1 MASTSRQVTCSFLG
15 PDDRDITVDN
25 ARSLEDLKIAIAQQT
40 GRDASLMILLNN
52 VNGVQLTNG
61 VLPAGLSEV
70 TIQLMDL
77 GLLPG
82 MADTDEF
89 RDKLYSFD
97 VPIEKKVEGLEMRLE
112 HKRNCHNLE
121 HYFHACIIVRGH
133 TDNTVDWQDWNEEFS
148 MSSLSYKECDITSLK
163 RAKYDLLMK
172 MIQAYRELGECS
184 RRTMKRRTMTG
195 VDYCIGCVLTGLE

>member
-15 PDDRDITVDN
+15 PDDPDITVDN

-97 VPIEKKVEGLEMRLE
+97 VPIEKRLKVWKCVLSIREIA
-112 HKRNCHNLE
+112 K
-121 HYFHACIIVRGH
+121 I
-133 TDNTVDWQDWNEEFS
+133 WN
-148 MSSLSYKECDITSLK
+148 ITSTPVSSF
-163 RAKYDLLMK
+163 ADTQT
-172 MIQAYRELGECS
+172 IQWTG
-184 RRTMKRRTMTG
+184 RTGTKNVRCHHCHTRNVT
-195 VDYCIGCVLTGLE
+195 